1 MTHHYHHFPTTRMR
15 CIRAVCLLFAPLWGF
30 IGTARAVDFK
40 MKSVSPDFLW
50 SDASADA
57 GTFENVN
64 TISETLYFPVR
75 GRSASVSSHRL
86 SDAKVQSF
94 SGGMSATPYTY
105 STNSAADAR
114 EWVPA
119 GGGINTSSQHIPF
132 ENNLSEAEEPSAF
145 PVREASRPQ
154 QAVAYSHSRYYT
166 VEAQQHTAAASAYPV
181 YRPMLT
187 QVGAQQATAMA
198 WTSESATTPI
208 RRSNGT
214 DDGWLDPGLEDPAKG
229 DQSPVGEAWA
239 LLVLAVLYAGHTSLH
254 RKKATTLTQAD

>member
-15 CIRAVCLLFAPLWGF
+15 CIRAVCLLFVPLWGF

-105 STNSAADAR
+105 STNSAADTR
-114 EWVPA
+114 EWVSD
-119 GGGINTSSQHIPF
+119 GGGVNTSSQRIPF

-166 VEAQQHTAAASAYPV
+166 VSAQRQQTV

-187 QVGAQQATAMA
+187 QIGAEQATPMA
-198 WTSESATTPI
+198 WTSEDDAYSPGGRTRRGLTPGL
-208 RRSNGT
+208 S
-214 DDGWLDPGLEDPAKG
+214 DPGRDKE
-229 DQSPVGEAWA
+229 SPVGEAWV
-239 LLVLAVLYAGHTSLH
+239 LLALAVLYAGYTSLH
-254 RKKATTLTQAD
+254 RKQATTLTQAD